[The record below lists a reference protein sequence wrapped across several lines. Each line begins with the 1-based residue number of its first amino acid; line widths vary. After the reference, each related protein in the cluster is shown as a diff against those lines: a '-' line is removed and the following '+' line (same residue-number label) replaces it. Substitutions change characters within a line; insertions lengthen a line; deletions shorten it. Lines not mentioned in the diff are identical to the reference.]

1 MARVVNTSNLT
12 STYFGGGRIY
22 SVVCDEKLENG
33 MIGVIGNLKEG
44 EKELREF
51 TKVTDITKGV
61 ELGLVASPEIMYD
74 ERPSMRRLENFEI
87 PAGTPARVYS
97 LSVGGEFEVSID
109 AIQTMD
115 STPTNDIGK
124 FVVLKNN
131 TFVFEKKDDID
142 GETAQFICRIEDI
155 TNMNRPLQLSK
166 DKKLPLVTKMARLKI
181 IKYVN
186 Q

>member
-33 MIGVIGNLKEG
+33 MIGVVGTLKEG

-51 TKVTDITKGV
+51 TKITDNTKGV
-61 ELGLVASPEIMYD
+61 ELALIASPEIMYD
-74 ERPSMRRLENFEI
+74 ERPSMRKLENFEI
-87 PAGTPARVYS
+87 PVGTSARAYS
-97 LSVGGEFEVSID
+97 LSVGAEFEVSID
-109 AIQTMD
+109 AIESIDT
-115 STPTNDIGK
+115 TPSNDIGK

-131 TFVFEKKDDID
+131 TFMFEKKDNID
-142 GETAQFICRIEDI
+142 SESAQFICRIEDI
-155 TNMNRPLQLSK
+155 TNMNRPLQLGK
-166 DKKLPLVTKMARLKI
+166 DRNLPLVTKMARLKI